1 MLLDSNMIIYAVDSK
16 HDDIQMFIGKHE
28 PAVSVISQIEV
39 LGYEEKDDTR
49 RRLLEEFFANALV
62 LPLSPMVVKQAIK
75 LRKQRKMDL
84 GDSIIAAT
92 AIVHRRKLVTRN
104 IADFEGIKGL
114 VLYDPDSETTMQF

>member
-1 MLLDSNMIIYAVDSK
+1 MIIYSVDSK